1 MPFPGLVKGTF
12 PNVMGESAFGG
23 GSYPE
28 PAQAENTFPRGD
40 PGSARVALAGL
51 PSSKEKLIT
60 RKEISAKRAINLLN
74 ISLTRK
80 TT

>member
-1 MPFPGLVKGTF
+1 MIA
-12 PNVMGESAFGG
+12 ESAFEG
-23 GSYPE
+23 GSYSE

-40 PGSARVALAGL
+40 PGSTGVALAGL
-51 PSSKEKLIT
+51 TSSKEKLIT

-74 ISLTRK
+74 TSLTRR